1 MPDDG
6 RCSRTELQSQLA
18 WLLPKF
24 APFALGLTRSR
35 ADADDLLQAACE
47 RALTRVDQWHP
58 DTRLDG
64 WFYRI
69 MQTVWLNE
77 IRFRKVR
84 QRYQQSERVEVEPA
98 DNGERG
104 VESRIL
110 LKRVS
115 TEMMSLAPEQQA
127 VLILVCV
134 EGLSYKEAAE
144 VLDVPIGTVM
154 SRLSRARGAL
164 SRRLEKRRPRSD
176 ALIQLAAGCAG

>member
-84 QRYQQSERVEVEPA
+84 QRYQEAERVDTEPA
-98 DNGERG
+98 DNAERG
-104 VESRIL
+104 LESRIL
-110 LKRVS
+110 LKRVA
-115 TEMMSLAPEQQA
+115 TEMMSLVPEQRA
-127 VLILVCV
+127 VLILVCI

-144 VLDVPIGTVM
+144 VLNVPIGTVM
-154 SRLSRARGAL
+154 SRLSRARAAL
-164 SRRLEKRRPRSD
+164 ARRLEKRSPGADS
-176 ALIQLAAGCAG
+176 LIGFAASCAG